1 MAKPGTLTAD
11 RTLTAGIKLLEALS
25 AAPDHRL
32 GIADAAASA
41 GIAPD
46 DLPAVVDTI
55 SALSDRMS
63 GARAAIETEDGWIH
77 LYGDAA
83 LLMPLRLS
91 VEESMIVSHMIGL
104 LDLDPATRQRIR
116 ESLMPDDD
124 GDAARGIAETS
135 RYGSWLAQLTE
146 AIQDGVRCQMIY
158 RSLADDAART
168 RTVDPLR
175 IDDEQGRSYLI
186 AWDVERDEERRYR
199 LDRIA
204 GVTFT
209 DDSIAPHEAP
219 MRSTAESLRA
229 HGDEARLV
237 AANEET
243 MRRLTWSGI
252 GKIEA
257 RDDGSYA
264 FTLYY
269 SSKRWLFD
277 QVLAAGGNLQI
288 VEPQGLRGE
297 LRAYATELLASI
309 DG

>member
-32 GIADAAASA
+32 TGADAAASA

-55 SALSDRMS
+55 GALSDRMS

-91 VEESMIVSHMIGL
+91 VEESMIVSHVIDL

-116 ESLMPDDD
+116 EGIMPDDD
-124 GDAARGIAETS
+124 GDAGRGIAETS

-146 AIQDGVRCQMIY
+146 AIQDGVRCRMTY
-158 RSLADDAART
+158 RSLADDTARM

-175 IDDEQGRSYLI
+175 IDDERGRAYLI

-204 GVTFT
+204 DVTFT
-209 DDSIAPHEAP
+209 DDSIAPHEAQ

-229 HGDEARLV
+229 HGDAARLV
-237 AANEET
+237 AADEET

-252 GKIEA
+252 GQIEA
-257 RDDGSYA
+257 RDDGSCA

-288 VEPQGLRGE
+288 VEPRKLRDE
-297 LRAYATELLASI
+297 LRAYAAELLASI

>member
-1 MAKPGTLTAD
+1 MAKPGSLTAD

-32 GIADAAASA
+32 DVADAAAAA
-41 GIAPD
+41 GIGTD

-55 SALSDRMS
+55 GALSDRMS
-63 GARAAIETEDGWIH
+63 GARAAIETEGDQIH

-91 VEESMIVSHMIGL
+91 VEESMIVSHMIDL
-104 LDLDPATRQRIR
+104 LDLDPETRQRIR
-116 ESLMPDDD
+116 EGIMPD
-124 GDAARGIAETS
+124 GDEDTARGIAETS
-135 RYGSWLAQLTE
+135 RYGSWLAQLSE
-146 AIQDGVRCQMIY
+146 AIQDGVRCQLTY
-158 RSLADDAART
+158 RSLTDDTART

-175 IDDEQGRSYLI
+175 IDDEQGRAYLI

-204 GVTFT
+204 DVTYT
-209 DDSIAPHEAP
+209 DDSVAPHEVQT
-219 MRSTAESLRA
+219 RSTAESLRA
-229 HGDEARLV
+229 HGDAARLV
-237 AANEET
+237 AADEET

-252 GKIEA
+252 GQIEA
-257 RDDGSYA
+257 RVDGSCL
-264 FTLYY
+264 FTLYF
-269 SSKRWLFD
+269 SSRRWLFD

-288 VEPQGLRGE
+288 VEPREFRDE
-297 LRAYATELLASI
+297 LRVYAAELLASI